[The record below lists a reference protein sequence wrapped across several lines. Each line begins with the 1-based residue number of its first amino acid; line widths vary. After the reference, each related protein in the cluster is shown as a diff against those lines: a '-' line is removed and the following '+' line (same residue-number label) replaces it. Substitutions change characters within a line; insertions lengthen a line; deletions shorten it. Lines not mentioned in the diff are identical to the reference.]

1 MEPGEN
7 RAGAAFL
14 MGVPLQNQNEK
25 DFFASPG
32 SSRCL
37 AVGCFR
43 SGRRAMKQEAR
54 GG

>member
-32 SSRCL
+32 SFGCL
-37 AVGCFR
+37 
-43 SGRRAMKQEAR
+43 R
-54 GG
+54 GDASVLDAGL